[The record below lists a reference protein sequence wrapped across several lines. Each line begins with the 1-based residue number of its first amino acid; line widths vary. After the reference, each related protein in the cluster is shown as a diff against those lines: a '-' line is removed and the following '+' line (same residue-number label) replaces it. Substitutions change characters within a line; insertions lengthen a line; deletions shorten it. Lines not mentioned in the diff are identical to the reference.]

1 MNIFQIIYIVGGVI
15 GLAVAGGLIK
25 WILSLRIVVP
35 TNMVHIVQKRNKSV
49 PYGRGKSAGNVYFL
63 FPAWIPIIGIV
74 VTQFQESIFQVN
86 LKNYDAYD
94 SARLPFMIDV
104 TAFFKVADA
113 ETAAQRVPSFSELV
127 DQLGS
132 ILQGAVR
139 RILATTKLE
148 DIMQERSALGE
159 KFTEEVQIQIKEWGV
174 ESVKTIE
181 FMDIRDAAGSKVIS
195 DIMAKEKSRIEMESR
210 VAVANNTQTAET
222 KEIFAQQTIEITR
235 QESRQQIGVKTAN
248 TEREV
253 GISQE
258 LAQQQI
264 LDQQKTTKEKTMAV
278 KQVSDV
284 KQADIDKQVA
294 IVQAEQKKQETLINS
309 DALLYQAKQNAQ
321 SIQLEGAAK
330 ADAERLMLEAPV
342 MAQTKLAESIG
353 TNKEYQNYLITIKRI
368 EVDGEVQKA
377 NAIALEHSDL
387 KLLVNSGDVQSG
399 LTKFTDLL
407 SSKGGGAIS
416 SMLQSI
422 SQSDEGKALFNK
434 FIGGLPTG
442 DSGNSSISGN
452 NVTNFESEK

>member
-1 MNIFQIIYIVGGVI
+1 MSVSQIIYLVSGVI
-15 GLAVAGGLIK
+15 GLAVAVGLIK

-35 TNMVHIVQKRNKSV
+35 TNMVHIVQKKKTSV
-49 PYGRGKSAGNVYFL
+49 PYGRGKASGNVYFN
-63 FPAWIPIIGIV
+63 FPSWLPLIGVV

-94 SARLPFMIDV
+94 SARLPFVIDV
-104 TAFFKVADA
+104 SAFFKVADA
-113 ETAAQRVPSFSELV
+113 ETVAQRVASFNELLL
-127 DQLGS
+127 QLEA

-148 DIMQERSALGE
+148 DIMQERSALGD
-159 KFTEEVQIQIKEWGV
+159 KFTEEVQMQIKEWGV

-181 FMDIRDAAGSKVIS
+181 FMDIRDASGSKVIS

-222 KEIFAQQTIEITR
+222 KEIFAQQTIEITK
-235 QESRQQIGVKTAN
+235 QESKQQIGIKTAD

-309 DALLYQAKQNAQ
+309 DALLYQAQQNAQ
-321 SIQLEGAAK
+321 SIKLEGSAK
-330 ADAERLMLEAPV
+330 AEAERLMLEAPV

-353 TNKEYQNYLITIKRI
+353 TNKEYQNYLITIKKI

-377 NAIALEHSDL
+377 NAVALEHSDL

-399 LTKFTDLL
+399 LNKFTDLL
-407 SSKGGGAIS
+407 SSKGGASLS
-416 SMLQSI
+416 SMLQAI
-422 SQSDEGKALFNK
+422 NQSDEGRALLNK
-434 FIGGLPTG
+434 FIGGIPTG
-442 DSGNSSISGN
+442 DSGNFPIVKN
-452 NVTNFESEK
+452 DVTN

>member
-1 MNIFQIIYIVGGVI
+1 MF
-15 GLAVAGGLIK
+15 
-25 WILSLRIVVP
+25 
-35 TNMVHIVQKRNKSV
+35 KRRKPLCHFN
-49 PYGRGKSAGNVYFL
+49 
-63 FPAWIPIIGIV
+63 FPSWLPLIGIV

-94 SARLPFMIDV
+94 SARLPFVIDV
-104 TAFFKVADA
+104 SAFFKVADA
-113 ETAAQRVPSFSELV
+113 ETVAQRVASFNELLL
-127 DQLGS
+127 QLEA

-148 DIMQERSALGE
+148 DIMQERAALGD
-159 KFTEEVQIQIKEWGV
+159 KFTEEVQMQIKEWGV

-181 FMDIRDAAGSKVIS
+181 FMDIRDASGSKVIS

-222 KEIFAQQTIEITR
+222 KEIFAQQTIEITK
-235 QESRQQIGVKTAN
+235 QESKQQIGIKTAD

-309 DALLYQAKQNAQ
+309 DALLYQAQQNAQ
-321 SIQLEGAAK
+321 SIKLEGSAK
-330 ADAERLMLEAPV
+330 AEAERLMLEAPV

-353 TNKEYQNYLITIKRI
+353 TNKEYQNYLITIKKI

-377 NAIALEHSDL
+377 NAVALEHSDL

-399 LTKFTDLL
+399 LNKFTDLL
-407 SSKGGGAIS
+407 SSKGGASLS
-416 SMLQSI
+416 SMLQAI
-422 SQSDEGKALFNK
+422 NQSDEGRALLNK
-434 FIGGLPTG
+434 FIGGIPTG
-442 DSGNSSISGN
+442 DSGNSPIVKN
-452 NVTNFESEK
+452 DVTN